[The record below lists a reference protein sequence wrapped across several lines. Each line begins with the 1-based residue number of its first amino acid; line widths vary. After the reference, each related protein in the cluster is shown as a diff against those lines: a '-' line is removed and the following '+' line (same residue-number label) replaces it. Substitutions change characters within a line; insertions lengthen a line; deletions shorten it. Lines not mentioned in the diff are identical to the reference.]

1 MTAGDASAGESFLKD
16 NHLRDKNDD
25 YQCRERLLRPP
36 HYLTIFLWCKHFQPC
51 SCQQVVTIRL
61 CFFSALMG

>member
-1 MTAGDASAGESFLKD
+1 MTARDASAGESFLKD

-36 HYLTIFLWCKHFQPC
+36 HYLTIYYG
-51 SCQQVVTIRL
+51 VNI
-61 CFFSALMG
+61 FSLVHVSKLLP